1 MRTDHPVLPG
11 LEDRTATPRAVSDA
25 FDPAR
30 LTQARRLA
38 GLTKKEVAERLG
50 VTPAA
55 VGQYETGVSR
65 PRPDL
70 LPQMAKVL
78 DVPVEFF
85 IAGRPSQRLDA
96 SMAHFR
102 SLRSTPKAQ
111 RERALAFAE
120 QVWELT
126 YALERRV
133 QLPPVELPGY
143 AGGEVHPGVA
153 LPSEPT
159 AAAQELRR
167 QWGLGDGP
175 VTHLVRRMEAHGIVV
190 VLPAEADA
198 AAATVDAFSSR
209 SARPLVVLTRNRAND
224 VYRHRFT
231 AAHELGHLVLH
242 GDATGDSRQEREADA
257 FAAEFLTPQASILP
271 LLPRRMDLG
280 QLAGLRRT
288 WGVSVHS
295 LVYRCRE
302 LGLVSDATASRTY
315 QRLRALDGQPGF
327 APEPVSGY
335 PGEQPVL
342 LSQAFDLAVQET
354 GLGVREL
361 AQELAWPLARVRE
374 LLGMPDNRP
383 VLRLV

>member
-1 MRTDHPVLPG
+1 MRNDHPVLPG

-38 GLTKKEVAERLG
+38 GLTKKDVAEHLG

-70 LPQMAKVL
+70 LPQLAKVL
-78 DVPVEFF
+78 KVPVEFF
-85 IAGRPSQRLDA
+85 IAGRPSQRLDS

-133 QLPPVELPGY
+133 QLPPVDLPGF
-143 AGGEVHPGVA
+143 AGGEVHPGLA
-153 LPSEPT
+153 LPSEPV

-198 AAATVDAFSSR
+198 AASTVDAFSSR
-209 SARPLVVLTRNRAND
+209 SARPLVILTKNRAND

-280 QLAGLRRT
+280 HLAGLRRT

-302 LGLVSDATASRTY
+302 LGVISDATASRTY
-315 QRLRALDGQPGF
+315 QRLRALDGQSGF
-327 APEPVSGY
+327 AAEPVSGY

-342 LSQAFDLAVQET
+342 LSQAFDLATKET
-354 GLGVREL
+354 GLGVRDL
-361 AQELAWPLARVRE
+361 AKELAWPLGRVRE
-374 LLGMPDNRP
+374 LLGMQDSRP
-383 VLRLV
+383 VLQLV